1 MLHFEGDKDFPLS
14 PADLLAKLGDA
25 RFLAQCIPGVEAI
38 ARAEPDLAVCQ
49 LRPGFSFVRGT
60 LEITLRI
67 AEIVP
72 GVSVRYLVHGKGI
85 GSFNDVEA
93 DVQLTPQA
101 GGTHVHWLAD
111 IKQLGGLLKAIPQ
124 GLIKASAQKVIT
136 DIWDQVQ
143 AKIGGAQEAAGQ

>member
-1 MLHFEGDKDFPLS
+1 MLHFEGDNDFPLS
-14 PADLLAKLGDA
+14 PAELLAKLGDA
-25 RFLAQCIPGVEAI
+25 RFLAECIPGVEAI
-38 ARAEPDLAVCQ
+38 VQAEPDLAVCQ

-93 DVQLTPQA
+93 ELRLAPQ
-101 GGTHVHWLAD
+101 GGQTHVHWIAD
-111 IKQLGGLLKAIPQ
+111 IKQLGGLLKAVPQ
-124 GLIKASAQKVIT
+124 GLIKASAQKVIA
-136 DIWDQVQ
+136 DIWDQVR
-143 AKIGGAQEAAGQ
+143 AKLGGASGATGQ